1 MILKKFCIIRDM
13 LKIKNMKNLMLLF
26 LLLFFNCSKKD
37 TQEVF
42 VPIVLEK
49 HDYACIHSILYEL
62 KGSIKTIKY
71 LEDVLNVTEDSIK
84 TYAQKET
91 YTKLIYL
98 YLPDTAFF
106 TSIEKCVTYSQI
118 IPKDVKPIFTK

>member
-1 MILKKFCIIRDM
+1 M